1 MASSLWVKKGAP
13 LKGEIKVP
21 GDKSIT
27 HRAILFGGIS
37 EGPTLI
43 KGYLPSG
50 DCICTL
56 RAMEAMEVQSEIKGN
71 VLTVKGSGFEGLKEP
86 ERILDMGNSGT
97 SIRLLAGLLSSL
109 PFFSVMD
116 GDDSLRNRPMGRVI
130 EPLTQMGA
138 EIRGRK
144 NNRFAPIAISGK
156 KNLQGIQ
163 YKLPMASA
171 QVKSA
176 ILLAGLNAEGITGIE
191 EPLLSRDHTERMLQF
206 FGASIDFGPKKA
218 SVRRSRL
225 KGTEIEVPGDFS
237 SAAFFIVAATL
248 VQKSALLIRDVG
260 INPTRT
266 GLLNALIKMGG
277 KIQVE
282 NRRSWGGE
290 PVADLYIESAGRLK
304 GIEISEEEIP
314 AMIDELPI
322 LFIAA
327 AFAEGM
333 SKITGAK
340 ELRVKESDRIGVM
353 AKEMKKLGVEVE
365 ELPDGLTISGKES
378 YSGATFF
385 SAGDHRVAM
394 SMAVAALA
402 SEGESLVEGTDCIS
416 TSFPG
421 FEPLLKSVTQF
432 Q

>member
-1 MASSLWVKKGAP
+1 MASLRIKKAAP

-27 HRAILFGGIS
+27 HRAILFGGIA
-37 EGPTLI
+37 EGATMI
-43 KGYLPSG
+43 RGYLPSG

-56 RAMEAMEVQSEIKGN
+56 RAMEAMGVQSEMKEKL
-71 VLTVKGSGFEGLKEP
+71 LTVWGAGIEALKEP
-86 ERILDMGNSGT
+86 EKILDMGNSGT
-97 SIRLLAGLLSSL
+97 SIRLLTGLLSSL

-116 GDDSLRNRPMGRVI
+116 GDDSLRKRPMGRVI
-130 EPLTQMGA
+130 EPLAQMGA

-156 KNLQGIQ
+156 KNLQGIH
-163 YKLPMASA
+163 YKIPMASA

-191 EPLLSRDHTERMLQF
+191 EPLLSRDHTERMLKF
-206 FGASIDFGPKKA
+206 FGAAIDFAPKKA
-218 SVRRSRL
+218 AVQRSGL
-225 KGTEIEVPGDFS
+225 KGIEIEVPGDFS

-248 VQKSALLIRDVG
+248 VQRSALLIRDVG

-266 GLLNALIKMGG
+266 GLLDALNKMGG
-277 KIQVE
+277 KIKIE
-282 NRRSWGGE
+282 NRRTWGGE
-290 PVADLYIESAGRLK
+290 PVADLFVESADRLK
-304 GIEISEEEIP
+304 GIEIGEEEIP

-327 AFAEGM
+327 AFAEGK

-353 AKEMKKLGVEVE
+353 AKEMRKLGVEVE
-365 ELPDGLTISGKES
+365 ELPDGLIIDGNGA
-378 YSGATFF
+378 YRGATFF
-385 SAGDHRVAM
+385 SEGDHRVAM

-402 SEGESLVEGTDCIS
+402 SGGESLIEGTDCIQ

-421 FEPLLKSVTQF
+421 FEPLLKSVTIF
-432 Q
+432 